1 MKRYIILVAVAIMLV
16 LLLASPYLIDNI
28 SATNFE
34 NNIENKISV
43 IENTTVEQIYSF
55 CGNTAGTGNRTDIYV
70 CVLVKTALKEDKFE
84 EYLNDATVITKVD
97 SAEIQTSTMSF
108 VGIKFENAE
117 FDKSQNYYIVEYFKK
132 APCSGLDMRGY

>member
-1 MKRYIILVAVAIMLV
+1 MKKYVFYVSAVIIIV

-28 SATNFE
+28 AATNFA
-34 NNIENKISV
+34 NDTENKISV

-70 CVLVKTALKEDKFE
+70 CVLVKTALEEDEFDAA
-84 EYLNDATVITKVD
+84 LSDATVITKVY
-97 SAEIQTSTMSF
+97 SAESQTSTMSF

-117 FDKSQNYYIVEYFKK
+117 FDESQNYYIVEYFKK
-132 APCSGLDMRGY
+132 APCSGFDMRGY